1 MRQFNNLL
9 YQLGKGLNWDIQL
22 SILPRTG
29 ELKEDKFPL
38 SPSTTRY
45 KEDVIESQG
54 SLQGFIGRINTLNR
68 R

>member
-1 MRQFNNLL
+1 MRQFHNLL

-22 SILPRTG
+22 SILPHTG

-38 SPSTTRY
+38 SPSTNRY

-54 SLQGFIGRINTLNR
+54 SLSGFIGRINNLNR